1 MSHFAWELCLKL
13 LYIVIAHNIRN
24 INCWKIDFLSPT
36 QWVGLVPSNHL
47 EHGQEYPDDDSFHST
62 EQLIMYEIA
71 WWKPLA
77 EWSSQWK
84 CVCCCILCSQLFLI
98 ANPFDHTHTDK
109 ALVCFI
115 ILGLINTYPSTHH
128 VNGKQMRIF
137 FTFIKH
143 YCPVLFKTN
152 LVVLCRC
159 LKH

>member
-1 MSHFAWELCLKL
+1 MLGTT
-13 LYIVIAHNIRN
+13 IV
-24 INCWKIDFLSPT
+24 WKIAFLSPT
-36 QWVGLVPSNHL
+36 KWVGLSPTKWVGLVPSNYWFHV

-77 EWSSQWK
+77 EWPSQWK
-84 CVCCCILCSQLFLI
+84 CVCCWIHCSRLFLI
-98 ANPFDHTHTDK
+98 SNPFDHTHTDK
-109 ALVCFI
+109 ALVCFV

-128 VNGKQMRIF
+128 VNGKQMCIC